1 MTMNPMQRKVRNS
14 FLFGF
19 LIAVVIAALIVG
31 LLFMKIKKLNEDM
44 VKMQQKEQLAMKTVY
59 VVSESV
65 KKGEK
70 ISTFS
75 TKSVPAQ
82 MVPNN
87 AISESNI
94 DDYKKVLKE
103 DEENDEN
110 DGTQVEAVVAKV
122 DLSPNVILTTDM
134 VEKAKEVSTYRMVE
148 YNMISLPSLLKEGDY
163 IDIRIA
169 YPAATDFVVLSKI
182 KVESCNSTTIW
193 LKVSESQMLTL
204 NCAIVESYI
213 IDGTKLYATQ
223 YANEAQSEL
232 NSTYIPNNNVIALI
246 ENNGTKAEND
256 EISNLG
262 KNGTVVSAREY
273 IDKILEQYSS
283 DDQTD
288 KVNDGYTNEKN
299 TIQAAREALLGD
311 MGY

>member
-1 MTMNPMQRKVRNS
+1 MAMNPMQRKVRNS

-59 VVSESV
+59 VVNESV

-82 MVPNN
+82 MVPDN
-87 AISESNI
+87 AITASNI
-94 DDYKKVLKE
+94 SDYQSE
-103 DEENDEN
+103 DESENSDSS
-110 DGTQVEAVVAKV
+110 AVVAKV

-134 VEKAKEVSTYRMVE
+134 IEKAKEASTYRMVE

>member
-1 MTMNPMQRKVRNS
+1 MAMNPMQRKVRNS

-59 VVSESV
+59 VVNESV

-75 TKSVPAQ
+75 TSSVPAQ
-82 MVPNN
+82 MVPDN
-87 AISESNI
+87 AITASNI
-94 DDYKKVLKE
+94 SDYQSE
-103 DEENDEN
+103 DESENSDSS
-110 DGTQVEAVVAKV
+110 AVVAKV

-134 VEKAKEVSTYRMVE
+134 IEKAKEASTYRMVE

>member
-1 MTMNPMQRKVRNS
+1 MAMNPMQRKVRNS

-59 VVSESV
+59 VVNESV

-75 TKSVPAQ
+75 TSSVPAQ
-82 MVPNN
+82 MVPDN
-87 AISESNI
+87 AITASNI
-94 DDYKKVLKE
+94 SDYQSE
-103 DEENDEN
+103 DESENSDSS
-110 DGTQVEAVVAKV
+110 AVVAKV

-134 VEKAKEVSTYRMVE
+134 IEKAKEASTYRMVE

-283 DDQTD
+283 NDQTD

>member
-1 MTMNPMQRKVRNS
+1 MAMNPMQRKVRNS

-19 LIAVVIAALIVG
+19 LIAVVIAALVVG
-31 LLFMKIKKLNEDM
+31 LLFMKIKKLNEEMTKLQTQED
-44 VKMQQKEQLAMKTVY
+44 LAMKTVY
-59 VVSESV
+59 VVNDSV

-82 MVPNN
+82 MVPDN
-87 AISESNI
+87 AITESNI
-94 DDYKKVLKE
+94 SDYQSDDE
-103 DEENDEN
+103 SENSDSS
-110 DGTQVEAVVAKV
+110 AIVAKV
-122 DLSPNVILTTDM
+122 DLSQNVILTTDM
-134 VEKAKEVSTYRMVE
+134 IEKTKEASTYRMVE

-163 IDIRIA
+163 IDVRIA

-182 KVESCNSTTIW
+182 QVESCNSSTIW

-232 NSTYIPNNNVIALI
+232 NATYIPNDNVIALI

-283 DDQTD
+283 EDQTD

>member
-1 MTMNPMQRKVRNS
+1 MAMNPMQRKVRNS

-82 MVPNN
+82 MVPDN
-87 AISESNI
+87 AITTSNI
-94 DDYKKVLKE
+94 SDYQSE
-103 DEENDEN
+103 DESENSDSS
-110 DGTQVEAVVAKV
+110 AVVAKV

-134 VEKAKEVSTYRMVE
+134 IEKAKEASTYRMVE

>member
-1 MTMNPMQRKVRNS
+1 MAMNPMQRKVRNS

-75 TKSVPAQ
+75 TSSVPAQ
-82 MVPNN
+82 MVPDN
-87 AISESNI
+87 AITASNI
-94 DDYKKVLKE
+94 SDYQSE
-103 DEENDEN
+103 DESENSDSS
-110 DGTQVEAVVAKV
+110 AVVAKV

-134 VEKAKEVSTYRMVE
+134 IEKAKEASTYRMVE

>member
-1 MTMNPMQRKVRNS
+1 MAMNPMQRKVRNS

-44 VKMQQKEQLAMKTVY
+44 VKMQQKEKLAMKTVY

-75 TKSVPAQ
+75 TSSVPAQ
-82 MVPNN
+82 MVPDN
-87 AISESNI
+87 AITASNI
-94 DDYKKVLKE
+94 SDYQSE
-103 DEENDEN
+103 DESENSDSS
-110 DGTQVEAVVAKV
+110 AVVAKV

-134 VEKAKEVSTYRMVE
+134 IEKAKEASTYRMVE

-262 KNGTVVSAREY
+262 KNGTVASAREY

>member
-1 MTMNPMQRKVRNS
+1 MAMNPMQRKVRNS

-82 MVPNN
+82 MVPDN
-87 AISESNI
+87 AITASNI
-94 DDYKKVLKE
+94 SDYQSE
-103 DEENDEN
+103 DESENSDSS
-110 DGTQVEAVVAKV
+110 AVVAKV

-134 VEKAKEVSTYRMVE
+134 IEKAKEASTYRMVE

-283 DDQTD
+283 DDQTN

>member
-1 MTMNPMQRKVRNS
+1 MAMNPMQRKVRNS

-44 VKMQQKEQLAMKTVY
+44 VKMQQQEKLAMKTVY

-75 TKSVPAQ
+75 TSSVPAQ
-82 MVPNN
+82 MVPDN
-87 AISESNI
+87 AITASNI
-94 DDYKKVLKE
+94 SDYQSE
-103 DEENDEN
+103 DESENSDSS
-110 DGTQVEAVVAKV
+110 AVVAKV

-134 VEKAKEVSTYRMVE
+134 IEKAKEASTYRMVE

>member
-1 MTMNPMQRKVRNS
+1 MAMNPMQRKVRNS

-75 TKSVPAQ
+75 TSSVPAQ
-82 MVPNN
+82 MVPDN
-87 AISESNI
+87 AITASNI
-94 DDYKKVLKE
+94 SDYQGE
-103 DEENDEN
+103 DESENSDSS
-110 DGTQVEAVVAKV
+110 AVVAKV

-134 VEKAKEVSTYRMVE
+134 IEKAKEASTYRMVE

>member
-1 MTMNPMQRKVRNS
+1 MAMNPMQRKVRNS

-44 VKMQQKEQLAMKTVY
+44 VKMQQEEKLAMKTVY

-75 TKSVPAQ
+75 TSSVPAQ
-82 MVPNN
+82 MVPDN
-87 AISESNI
+87 AITASNI
-94 DDYKKVLKE
+94 SDYQSE
-103 DEENDEN
+103 DESENSDSS
-110 DGTQVEAVVAKV
+110 AVVAKV

-134 VEKAKEVSTYRMVE
+134 IEKDKEASTYRMVE

-232 NSTYIPNNNVIALI
+232 NATYIPKNNVIALI

-283 DDQTD
+283 DDQTN

>member
-1 MTMNPMQRKVRNS
+1 MAMNPMQRKVRNS

-82 MVPNN
+82 MVPDN
-87 AISESNI
+87 AITASNI
-94 DDYKKVLKE
+94 SDYQSE
-103 DEENDEN
+103 DESENSDSS
-110 DGTQVEAVVAKV
+110 AVVAKV

-134 VEKAKEVSTYRMVE
+134 IEKAKEASTYRMVE

>member
-1 MTMNPMQRKVRNS
+1 MAMNPMQRKVRNS

-44 VKMQQKEQLAMKTVY
+44 VKMQQEEKLAMKTVY

-75 TKSVPAQ
+75 TSSVPAQ
-82 MVPNN
+82 MVPDN
-87 AISESNI
+87 AITASNI
-94 DDYKKVLKE
+94 SDYQSE
-103 DEENDEN
+103 DESENSDSS
-110 DGTQVEAVVAKV
+110 AVVAKV

-134 VEKAKEVSTYRMVE
+134 IEKAKEASTYRMVE

-283 DDQTD
+283 DDQTN

>member
-1 MTMNPMQRKVRNS
+1 MAMNPMQRKVRNS

-44 VKMQQKEQLAMKTVY
+44 VKMQQKEKLAMKTVY

-75 TKSVPAQ
+75 TSSVPAQ
-82 MVPNN
+82 MVPDN
-87 AISESNI
+87 AITASNI
-94 DDYKKVLKE
+94 SDYQSE
-103 DEENDEN
+103 DESENSDSS
-110 DGTQVEAVVAKV
+110 AVVAKV

-134 VEKAKEVSTYRMVE
+134 IEKAKEASTYRMVE

>member
-1 MTMNPMQRKVRNS
+1 MAMNPMQRKVRNS

-75 TKSVPAQ
+75 TSSVPAQ
-82 MVPNN
+82 MVPDN
-87 AISESNI
+87 AITASNI
-94 DDYKKVLKE
+94 SDYQSE
-103 DEENDEN
+103 DESENSDSS
-110 DGTQVEAVVAKV
+110 AVVAKV

-134 VEKAKEVSTYRMVE
+134 IEKAKEASTYRMVE

-283 DDQTD
+283 NDQTD

>member
-1 MTMNPMQRKVRNS
+1 MAMNPMQRKVRNS

-59 VVSESV
+59 VVNESV

-75 TKSVPAQ
+75 TSSVPAQ
-82 MVPNN
+82 MVPDN
-87 AISESNI
+87 AITASNI
-94 DDYKKVLKE
+94 SDYQSE
-103 DEENDEN
+103 DESENSDSS
-110 DGTQVEAVVAKV
+110 AVVAKV

-134 VEKAKEVSTYRMVE
+134 IEKAKEASTYRMVE

-283 DDQTD
+283 DDQTN